1 MPGTLTQIRCPN
13 CRNPVQARIE
23 QLIDVGREPSAK
35 ARFLS
40 GTSNHIRCPVCGYE
54 GQVATPL
61 VYHDPAKEMLLTHI
75 PVEIG
80 LNRDDQERAIGGL
93 IKQVMDHLPPEA
105 RKAYLLQPQ
114 EVLTLQG
121 MMERVLQ
128 ADGITRE
135 EIEAQQAKM
144 RLFMQLLE
152 TSEENL
158 SSFVSEH
165 DSELD
170 AGFFQ
175 LASLALQTA
184 REPQANKA
192 AAKRLEAA
200 LSLSSLG
207 ERIQAQEAEVRLA
220 AESLRQTGEG
230 LTREKLVDLFIDAPN
245 DDRVLA
251 LANLTG
257 PALDYSFFQLLSD
270 RIDKSAGEKKERLAA
285 LRARILDIT
294 QELDKAQ
301 EARAAQAAAELRSI
315 MEADDLSAAVKQ
327 ALPMID
333 ELFLGILQAN
343 LRAASERKET
353 AVADRLTE
361 IDRLIRQAVREALP
375 PSLQLAQEILGMDDE
390 AEATSRL
397 EASIDQIDERLLSA
411 LMSSAQRMEQE
422 GQAAQADRFRR
433 LHRHALR
440 LAMRTRMAD
449 PGTADV

>member
-1 MPGTLTQIRCPN
+1 MPETLTQIRCPN
-13 CRNPVQARIE
+13 CRNPIQARIE
-23 QLIDVGREPSAK
+23 QLIDVGRDPSAK

-40 GTSNHIRCPVCGYE
+40 GTLNRIRCPACGYE
-54 GQVATPL
+54 GVLATPL
-61 VYHDPAKEMLLTHI
+61 VYHDPAKELLLTHI
-75 PVEIG
+75 PVEIS

-93 IKQVMDHLPPEA
+93 IKQVMDHLPPQA

-114 EVLTLQG
+114 DVLTLQG

-135 EIEAQQAKM
+135 EIEAQQTKM

-165 DSELD
+165 DSDLD
-170 AGFFQ
+170 AAFFQ

-184 REPQANKA
+184 KETQANEA
-192 AAKRLEAA
+192 ATNRLEAA

-207 ERIQAQEAEVRLA
+207 KRIQAQEAEVRLA
-220 AESLRQTGEG
+220 AESLRQAGEG
-230 LTREKLVDLFIDAPN
+230 LTREKLLELFVDAPN
-245 DDRVLA
+245 DDRILA

-270 RIDKSAGEKKERLAA
+270 RIDKSAGEEKARFSD
-285 LRARILDIT
+285 LRARILEIT
-294 QELDKAQ
+294 QELNKAQ
-301 EARAAQAAAELRSI
+301 EARASQAAALLRSI
-315 MEADDLSAAVKQ
+315 MEADDLNQAIKQ
-327 ALPMID
+327 SLSMID

-343 LRAASERKET
+343 LRAASERKDT
-353 AVADRLTE
+353 AMLDRLSE

-375 PSLQLAQEILGMDDE
+375 PSLRLAQDILGMDDE
-390 AEATSRL
+390 TEATSRL
-397 EASIDQIDERLLSA
+397 ETSSDQIDERLLSA

-440 LAMRTRMAD
+440 LAMRSKMGD
-449 PGTADV
+449 PGTAQA